1 MKRLVIG
8 SKNPKKKREIL
19 EILGGLPFDLVDL
32 TQCKPVA
39 EVVEDKDSFE
49 ENAAK
54 TASQV
59 AKELSEWVLGEDS
72 GLCVDSLGGAP
83 GIFSARF
90 AGIQGDDEAN
100 NAKLVAALA
109 GLPGE
114 KRRAHYVCAAAIA
127 NPQGEIVATA
137 RGECYGEILPERKG
151 SGGFGYDPY
160 FYLPEYHKTFGE
172 LPPAIKQAIS
182 HRARA
187 LEKLFQP
194 ISPAGTKGNHPLHAL
209 IKS

>member
-8 SKNPKKKREIL
+8 SKNPKKRREIL
-19 EILGGLPFDLVDL
+19 EILGGLPFEVIDL

-39 EVVEDKDSFE
+39 EVIEDKESFE

-54 TASQV
+54 KASQV
-59 AKELSEWVLGEDS
+59 ALELGEWVLGEDS

-90 AGIQGDDEAN
+90 AGTQGDDEAN
-100 NAKLVAALA
+100 NAKLVAALK
-109 GLPGE
+109 GVPLE

-127 NPQGEIVATA
+127 NPKGIVVATA
-137 RGECYGEILPERKG
+137 RGECYGVILLERKG
-151 SGGFGYDPY
+151 SEGFGYDPY

-172 LPPAIKQAIS
+172 LPKAVKQAIS

-187 LEKLFQP
+187 LEKLFRTLNQERE
-194 ISPAGTKGNHPLHAL
+194 
-209 IKS
+209 

>member
-8 SKNPKKKREIL
+8 SKNPKKRREIL
-19 EILGGLPFDLVDL
+19 EILGGLPFEVIDL

-39 EVVEDKDSFE
+39 LVIEDKESFE

-54 TASQV
+54 KASQV
-59 AKELSEWVLGEDS
+59 ALELGEWVLGEDS

-90 AGIQGDDEAN
+90 AGTQGDDEAN
-100 NAKLVAALA
+100 NAKLVAALKA
-109 GLPGE
+109 VPLE

-127 NPQGEIVATA
+127 NPKGIVVATA
-137 RGECYGEILPERKG
+137 RGECYGEILLERKG
-151 SGGFGYDPY
+151 SEGFGYDPY

-172 LPPAIKQAIS
+172 LPKAVKQAIS

-187 LEKLFQP
+187 LEKLFKILNQERE
-194 ISPAGTKGNHPLHAL
+194 
-209 IKS
+209 

>member
-8 SKNPKKKREIL
+8 SKNPKKKREIV
-19 EILGGLPFDLVDL
+19 EILGGLPFELIDL

-39 EVVEDKDSFE
+39 EVIEDKDTFE

-54 TASQV
+54 KASQV
-59 AKELSEWVLGEDS
+59 AIELREWVLAEDS

-90 AGIQGDDEAN
+90 AGTQGDDEAN
-100 NAKLVAALA
+100 NAKLIAALA
-109 GLPGE
+109 GLPVE

-137 RGECYGEILPERKG
+137 RGECHGEILLERKG
-151 SGGFGYDPY
+151 SEGFGYDPY

-172 LPPAIKQAIS
+172 LSKGVKQAIS

-187 LEKLFQP
+187 LEKLFRPMNQP
-194 ISPAGTKGNHPLHAL
+194 GFGEILE
-209 IKS
+209 

>member
-8 SKNPKKKREIL
+8 SKNPKKRREIL
-19 EILGGLPFDLVDL
+19 EILGGLPFEVIDL

-39 EVVEDKDSFE
+39 EVIEDKESFE

-54 TASQV
+54 KASQV
-59 AKELSEWVLGEDS
+59 ALELGEWVLGEDS

-90 AGIQGDDEAN
+90 AGTQGDDEAN
-100 NAKLVAALA
+100 NAKLVAALKA
-109 GLPGE
+109 VPLE

-127 NPQGEIVATA
+127 NPKGIVVATA
-137 RGECYGEILPERKG
+137 RGECYGEILLERKG
-151 SGGFGYDPY
+151 SEGFGYDPY

-172 LPPAIKQAIS
+172 LPKAVKQAIS

-187 LEKLFQP
+187 LEKLFKILNQERE
-194 ISPAGTKGNHPLHAL
+194 
-209 IKS
+209 

>member
-8 SKNPKKKREIL
+8 SKNPKKRREIL
-19 EILGGLPFDLVDL
+19 EILGGLPFEVIDL

-39 EVVEDKDSFE
+39 LVIEDKESFE

-54 TASQV
+54 KASQV
-59 AKELSEWVLGEDS
+59 ALELGEWVLGEDS

-90 AGIQGDDEAN
+90 AGTQGDDEAN
-100 NAKLVAALA
+100 NAKLVAALKA
-109 GLPGE
+109 VPLE

-127 NPQGEIVATA
+127 NPKGIVVATA
-137 RGECYGEILPERKG
+137 RGECYGVILLERKG
-151 SGGFGYDPY
+151 SEGFGYDPY

-172 LPPAIKQAIS
+172 LPKPVKQAIS

-187 LEKLFQP
+187 LEKLFKILNQERE
-194 ISPAGTKGNHPLHAL
+194 
-209 IKS
+209 

>member
-8 SKNPKKKREIL
+8 SKNPKKRREIL
-19 EILGGLPFDLVDL
+19 EILGGLPFEVIDL

-39 EVVEDKDSFE
+39 LVIEDKESFE

-54 TASQV
+54 KASQV
-59 AKELSEWVLGEDS
+59 ALELGEWVLGEDS

-90 AGIQGDDEAN
+90 AGTQGDDEAN
-100 NAKLVAALA
+100 NAKLVAALKA
-109 GLPGE
+109 VPLE

-127 NPQGEIVATA
+127 NPKGIVVATA
-137 RGECYGEILPERKG
+137 RGECYGVILLERKG
-151 SGGFGYDPY
+151 SEGFGYDPY

-172 LPPAIKQAIS
+172 LPKAVKQAIS

-187 LEKLFQP
+187 LEKLFRTLNQERE
-194 ISPAGTKGNHPLHAL
+194 
-209 IKS
+209 